1 MSQPAH
7 ICMKV
12 TNRADEYRPVTLMA
26 DARQQPGVVDLMTMG
41 RDYTGSHRTWL
52 VRMSPD
58 EAEQYAT
65 NIMAMVELVRAR
77 DASQPTGQG
86 GE

>member
-1 MSQPAH
+1 MSQPAQ
-7 ICMKV
+7 ICIKV
-12 TNRADEYRPVTLMA
+12 KNRADEYRSVTLMA

-41 RDYTGSHRTWL
+41 KDYTGSHRTWL

-58 EAEQYAT
+58 EAEQYAA

-77 DASQPTGQG
+77 DMAQTKG